1 MSDVSLG
8 LSGGWPQQLDSLIS
22 NSTWM
27 GDTGR
32 QGDFLFMH
40 SERRKALDLLFVDPR
55 WGPFQN
61 SAAQER
67 GAQATERQIHPNIT
81 QTFLN
86 VSSHWP

>member
-1 MSDVSLG
+1 MSYVSLG
-8 LSGGWPQQLDSLIS
+8 LSGGWPLQLDSLIS

-40 SERRKALDLLFVDPR
+40 SERRKALDFLFVDPG

-67 GAQATERQIHPNIT
+67 GAQATERQIPRHII
-81 QTFLN
+81 QTFFI